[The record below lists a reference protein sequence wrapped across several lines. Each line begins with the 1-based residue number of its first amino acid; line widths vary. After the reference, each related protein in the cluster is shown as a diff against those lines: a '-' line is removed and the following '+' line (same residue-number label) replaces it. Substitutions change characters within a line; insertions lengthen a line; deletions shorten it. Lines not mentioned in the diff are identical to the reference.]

1 MQFAR
6 PSAAST
12 AIYGMCSRT
21 YLLYVSQISRGIHPG
36 QNTWPSACPL
46 ASSDSEE
53 AIEKCAIAFKSLAE
67 IFGIDVFA
75 TIPLLLQP
83 FAFRCELL
91 GITPHHVGHQAVC
104 LLHRRAP
111 HQQKRSAPSPT
122 APESF
127 LARPGEKLVS
137 LRRLIRKGGGL
148 CVMRFVFRFVACAPD
163 TIINAEAIK
172 GDLVGRLP
180 VRMQRSGLFLYVW
193 FGHHSRRARSINQ
206 IRCTQPLVIK

>member
-91 GITPHHVGHQAVC
+91 GITPHHIGHQAVC
-104 LLHRRAP
+104 LLPGAPGLDSETWDTSSLNKPMSSRAKP
-111 HQQKRSAPSPT
+111 RD
-122 APESF
+122 
-127 LARPGEKLVS
+127 L
-137 LRRLIRKGGGL
+137 
-148 CVMRFVFRFVACAPD
+148 RFVLAP
-163 TIINAEAIK
+163 TSHPSTR
-172 GDLVGRLP
+172 GDQKSSPPRIERIL
-180 VRMQRSGLFLYVW
+180 
-193 FGHHSRRARSINQ
+193 
-206 IRCTQPLVIK
+206 